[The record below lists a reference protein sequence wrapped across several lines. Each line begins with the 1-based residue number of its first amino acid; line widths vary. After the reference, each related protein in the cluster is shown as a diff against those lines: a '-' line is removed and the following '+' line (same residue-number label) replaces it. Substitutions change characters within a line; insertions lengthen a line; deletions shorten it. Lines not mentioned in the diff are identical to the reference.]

1 MTTTKIDSLSKLRNV
16 AEKGTVKRADSYKVR
31 YSELRIKPGHNVR
44 GIYLSQDEYWNSEE
58 VKEYIKALA
67 YSYAN
72 NIKVPALSVTV
83 EDGVVWVNNGE
94 HRYRAIALAKELYG
108 KEIEYVDVV
117 EDDDQLTSNSARN
130 HTPIEMA
137 VLYDR
142 YNSEKGLSVQ
152 DIAERAGK
160 SVPHVYK
167 YLTAVRKWPDE
178 LLSKVQS
185 GELSFTAAQTLY
197 EETRR
202 KKGGESESGTLLP
215 NGGESESG
223 TLLPNEMSNIS
234 PDDTESDVDITSA
247 AATTPGNGGESGT
260 VLPNGGGESGTL
272 LPNDG
277 KDKSA
282 SKARKNLT
290 KSISDSLVSLIFGF
304 EATETEDGYQ
314 LSLTKEQYEAVKALQ
329 KQIEDEMT
337 GR

>member
-1 MTTTKIDSLSKLRNV
+1 M
-16 AEKGTVKRADSYKVR
+16 
-31 YSELRIKPGHNVR
+31 
-44 GIYLSQDEYWNSEE
+44 
-58 VKEYIKALA
+58 
-67 YSYAN
+67 
-72 NIKVPALSVTV
+72 
-83 EDGVVWVNNGE
+83 
-94 HRYRAIALAKELYG
+94 
-108 KEIEYVDVV
+108 DVV

-142 YNSEKGLSVQ
+142 YNSEKNLSVQ
-152 DIAERAGK
+152 EIAERAGK

-185 GELSFTAAQTLY
+185 GELSFTAAQTMY

-202 KKGGESESGTLLP
+202 KKGG
-215 NGGESESG
+215 
-223 TLLPNEMSNIS
+223 
-234 PDDTESDVDITSA
+234 DSD
-247 AATTPGNGGESGT
+247 ESGT
-260 VLPNGGGESGTL
+260 V

-282 SKARKNLT
+282 GKARKNLT
-290 KSISDSLVSLIFGF
+290 KSISESLVSLIFGA

-337 GR
+337 GK

>member
-1 MTTTKIDSLSKLRNV
+1 MKGLEMATKIDSLSKLRNV
-16 AEKGTVKRADSYKVR
+16 ADKGAIKRADSYKVR

-58 VKEYIKALA
+58 VKEYIKSLA
-67 YSYAN
+67 YSYAHG
-72 NIKVPALSVTV
+72 IKVPALSVTV
-83 EDGVVWVNNGE
+83 EDGTIWVNNGE
-94 HRYRAIALAKELYG
+94 HRYRAIPLAKELYG

-178 LLSKVQS
+178 LLAKVQS
-185 GELSFTAAQTLY
+185 GELSFTAAQTMY

-202 KKGGESESGTLLP
+202 KKGG
-215 NGGESESG
+215 
-223 TLLPNEMSNIS
+223 
-234 PDDTESDVDITSA
+234 DSD
-247 AATTPGNGGESGT
+247 ESGT
-260 VLPNGGGESGTL
+260 VLPNGGEGESGTD
-272 LPNDG
+272 LPTDG

-282 SKARKNLT
+282 GKARKNLT
-290 KSISDSLVSLIFGF
+290 KSISESLVSLIFGA

-337 GR
+337 GK

>member
-142 YNSEKGLSVQ
+142 YNSEKKLSVQ
-152 DIAERAGK
+152 EIAERAGK

-167 YLTAVRKWPDE
+167 YLTAVRKWPEE
-178 LLSKVQS
+178 LLAKVQS
-185 GELSFTAAQTLY
+185 GELSFTAAQTMY

-202 KKGGESESGTLLP
+202 KKGGDSDESGTDLP
-215 NGGESESG
+215 NGGEDKSG
-223 TLLPNEMSNIS
+223 TDLPDETSKNS
-234 PDDTESDVDITSA
+234 PDNTESDADVVP
-247 AATTPGNGGESGT
+247 ATAPTPKNGGESGT
-260 VLPNGGGESGTL
+260 D

-282 SKARKNLT
+282 VKARKNLT
-290 KSISDSLVSLIFGF
+290 KSISESLVSLIFGA

-337 GR
+337 GK

>member
-1 MTTTKIDSLSKLRNV
+1 M
-16 AEKGTVKRADSYKVR
+16 
-31 YSELRIKPGHNVR
+31 
-44 GIYLSQDEYWNSEE
+44 
-58 VKEYIKALA
+58 
-67 YSYAN
+67 
-72 NIKVPALSVTV
+72 
-83 EDGVVWVNNGE
+83 
-94 HRYRAIALAKELYG
+94 
-108 KEIEYVDVV
+108 DVV

-142 YNSEKGLSVQ
+142 YNSEKNLSVQ
-152 DIAERAGK
+152 EIAERAGK

-185 GELSFTAAQTLY
+185 GELSFTAAQTMY

-202 KKGGESESGTLLP
+202 KKGG
-215 NGGESESG
+215 
-223 TLLPNEMSNIS
+223 
-234 PDDTESDVDITSA
+234 DSD
-247 AATTPGNGGESGT
+247 ESGT
-260 VLPNGGGESGTL
+260 VLPNGGEVESGTVLPDEAGKNSPDNTGSDADAAPAAAPTPKNGGESGTD

-282 SKARKNLT
+282 GKARKNLT
-290 KSISDSLVSLIFGF
+290 KSISESLVSLIFGA

-337 GR
+337 GK

>member
-142 YNSEKGLSVQ
+142 YNSEKNLSVQ
-152 DIAERAGK
+152 EIAERAGK

-178 LLSKVQS
+178 LLAKVQS
-185 GELSFTAAQTLY
+185 GELSFTAAQTMY

-202 KKGGESESGTLLP
+202 KKGG
-215 NGGESESG
+215 
-223 TLLPNEMSNIS
+223 
-234 PDDTESDVDITSA
+234 DSD
-247 AATTPGNGGESGT
+247 ESGT
-260 VLPNGGGESGTL
+260 VLPNGGEGESGTD
-272 LPNDG
+272 LPNETDKNSPDNTGSDTDEAPAAAPTPKNGGESGTDLPTDG

-282 SKARKNLT
+282 GKARKNLT
-290 KSISDSLVSLIFGF
+290 KSISESLVSLIFGA

-337 GR
+337 GK

>member
-1 MTTTKIDSLSKLRNV
+1 MATKIDSLSKLRNV
-16 AEKGTVKRADSYKVR
+16 ADKGAIKRADSYKVR

-58 VKEYIKALA
+58 VKEYIKSLA
-67 YSYAN
+67 YSYAHG
-72 NIKVPALSVTV
+72 IKVPALSVTV
-83 EDGVVWVNNGE
+83 EDGTIWVNNGE
-94 HRYRAIALAKELYG
+94 HRYRAIPLAKELYG

-178 LLSKVQS
+178 LLAKVQS
-185 GELSFTAAQTLY
+185 GELSFTAAQTMY

-202 KKGGESESGTLLP
+202 KKGG
-215 NGGESESG
+215 
-223 TLLPNEMSNIS
+223 
-234 PDDTESDVDITSA
+234 DSD
-247 AATTPGNGGESGT
+247 ESGT
-260 VLPNGGGESGTL
+260 VLPNGGEGESGTD
-272 LPNDG
+272 LPTDG

-282 SKARKNLT
+282 GKARKNLT
-290 KSISDSLVSLIFGF
+290 KSISESLVSLIFGA

-337 GR
+337 GK